1 MDEKNLIPEKFILE
15 RKEIVNI
22 LPFNPEWVIPNRISK
37 RYKYPVTGEVIG
49 LSAEQRVDGSAWW
62 TKMHFP
68 GNPVFP
74 GVLMLEGLNQ
84 VAGLLLFLTSQD
96 KKRRKPPVFF
106 TGFGNGLIKKQAV
119 PGDTIKHTVW
129 KLRQRFRT
137 VKFLGQIKVN
147 GIKAMETSI
156 SLTIAE

>member
-1 MDEKNLIPEKFILE
+1 MDEKNLVAEKFILE
-15 RKEIVNI
+15 REEILDI
-22 LPFNPEWVIPNRISK
+22 LPFAPEWVIPNRISK

-84 VAGLLLFLTSQD
+84 VAGILLFLTSQE
-96 KKRRKPPVFF
+96 RRKGIPPVFF

-119 PGDTIKHTVW
+119 PGDTVKYTVW

-137 VKFLGQIKVN
+137 VKFVGQVKIEGK
-147 GIKAMETSI
+147 KAMETSI